1 MRNLIKFPEI
11 FKINKSD
18 INTGKAAKH
27 VYDIK
32 KFLRE
37 REKKRQ
43 AQLFVFA
50 HGLNK
55 INSMYL
61 IEKHSENSF

>member
-18 INTGKAAKH
+18 INTGKAPKH

-32 KFLRE
+32 KFYGKG
-37 REKKRQ
+37 KKR
-43 AQLFVFA
+43 
-50 HGLNK
+50 GKRN
-55 INSMYL
+55 YL
-61 IEKHSENSF
+61 YLHTD